1 MKVDLPGEKQVEVD
15 ADRLLRGL
23 DDILGSLGK
32 ATVSD
37 LVKEVYGLLDKS
49 GSPLAP
55 ELRERI
61 TKEYESS
68 VENVRMGLVK
78 HYAKIFIHQARA
90 LEQQIEDIKQGR
102 FVVGV
107 NVATE

>member
-1 MKVDLPGEKQVEVD
+1 MKVDLPGSKQVDVD

-37 LVKEVYGLLDKS
+37 LVKEVYNLLDKS
-49 GSPLAP
+49 GSLTDS
-55 ELRERI
+55 ETLERI

-68 VENVRMGLVK
+68 VENVRMWLVR

-90 LEQQIEDIKQGR
+90 LEKQIEEIKQGK
-102 FVVGV
+102 FLVGV
-107 NVATE
+107 GVAAE